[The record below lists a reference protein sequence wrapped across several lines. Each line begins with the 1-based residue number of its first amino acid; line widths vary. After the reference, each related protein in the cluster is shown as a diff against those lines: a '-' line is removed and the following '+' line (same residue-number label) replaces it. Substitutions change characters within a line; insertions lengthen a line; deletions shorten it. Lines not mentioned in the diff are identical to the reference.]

1 VNSRRCGFRGRTEPV
16 DHGKECGFYSDNSDQ
31 TMKGLKQIRNM
42 IYVLKLVN
50 CGEYLSSEIFLSIS
64 TYYPPKLDW
73 TC

>member
-1 VNSRRCGFRGRTEPV
+1 
-16 DHGKECGFYSDNSDQ
+16 
-31 TMKGLKQIRNM
+31 MKGLKQIRNM

-64 TYYPPKLDW
+64 TYHPPKLDW